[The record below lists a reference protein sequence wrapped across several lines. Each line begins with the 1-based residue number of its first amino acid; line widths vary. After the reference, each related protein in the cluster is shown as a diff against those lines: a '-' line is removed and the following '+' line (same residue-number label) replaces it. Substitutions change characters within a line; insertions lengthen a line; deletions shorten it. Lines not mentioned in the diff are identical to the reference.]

1 MHSCNKTIFAA
12 ILKMKKAFL
21 QLHLAIFLAGF
32 TAIIGKVILLNEG
45 LLVWYRI
52 FLTVIILAGIMFYQK
67 QLERIP
73 WREMLKIAGVGLIVA
88 FHWVAFYG
96 SVKYATVSVGLVCL
110 SMTGFFTAIF
120 EPLIMRRKIVP
131 VELLLGLLAVL
142 GIYIIFDFHPQ
153 YKLGII
159 FGIFSAM
166 GSAVFPILNKQLL
179 EKYKPRTL
187 TLYELGG
194 GLVLLSFL
202 LPFYLNYFKADHYL
216 PGFADFGWLFILAS
230 VCTVLCFDLQLHAL
244 KKISAFTA
252 NLSYNLEPLYG
263 IILSFIIFKEAAL
276 LNYWFYIG
284 LSIIMLA
291 VILQMLREW
300 SNRRKVKLA

>member
-1 MHSCNKTIFAA
+1 
-12 ILKMKKAFL
+12 MKKAFL

-52 FLTVIILAGIMFYQK
+52 FLTVVILAGIMFYQK
-67 QLERIP
+67 QLERVA
-73 WREMLKIAGVGLIVA
+73 WKEMLKIAGVGLIVA

-110 SMTGFFTAIF
+110 SMCGFFTAIF
-120 EPLIMRRKIVP
+120 EPILLRKKIVP
-131 VELLLGLLAVL
+131 FELFLGLLAVL
-142 GIYIIFDFHPQ
+142 GIYVIFDFHPQ

-166 GSAVFPILNKQLL
+166 GGAIFPILNKQFL
-179 EKYKPRTL
+179 ETYKPRTL

-194 GLVLLSFL
+194 GLIFLSIL
-202 LPFYLNYFKADHYL
+202 LPVYLQYFKADHYL
-216 PGFADFGWLFILAS
+216 PSFSDFGWLFILAA
-230 VCTVLCFDLQLHAL
+230 VCTVYCFDLQLNAL

-263 IILSFIIFKEAAL
+263 IILSFIVFNEAAL
-276 LNYWFYIG
+276 LNKWFYIG
-284 LSIIMLA
+284 LCIIMLA
-291 VILQMLREW
+291 VVLQMLREW
-300 SNRRKVKLA
+300 GKVRKIKVKSKK